1 MDLLL
6 HQVLSGNIWTEAIAD
21 LDAWRTR
28 HRQAAAALTL
38 PVERAAAGGF
48 AADRLGYAFASGYQE
63 ALRQLVPALG
73 DEPAALAATEAGG
86 VHPRNIHARLEP
98 DGENFRLS
106 GDKTFV
112 TLGSYVKTLLVVAS
126 QGCDSQG
133 KNRLALCRI
142 PADRPGVLLRELP
155 PTPFVP
161 EIPHAALQLREVAV
175 AASERL
181 PGDAYERYLKP
192 FRTIED
198 LHVHAAL
205 LGFVLQLARRL
216 DFARPLRMELV
227 LLLTAARSLCAAA
240 PEDPAVH
247 IALGGLIAGCRRI
260 LGEIAPLWA
269 AADATTRTHWERDR
283 PLLEVA
289 GKARAQRLEVA
300 WERLTAPPSPRP
312 AA

>member
-6 HQVLSGNIWTEAIAD
+6 HQVLSGNIWTEAISD
-21 LDAWRTR
+21 LDAWQTR

-48 AADRLGYAFASGYQE
+48 AADRLGYAFASGYKE

-86 VHPRNIHARLEP
+86 VHPRNIHTRLDS
-98 DGENFRLS
+98 DGEDFRLS
-106 GDKTFV
+106 GDKAFV

-126 QGCDSQG
+126 QGSDSQG
-133 KNRLALCRI
+133 RNRLTLCRI
-142 PADRPGVLLRELP
+142 PADRTGVVLRELP

-161 EIPHAALQLREVAV
+161 EIPHAVLQLREVAV

-205 LGFVLQLARRL
+205 LGFLLQLARRL
-216 DFARPLRMELV
+216 DWPRPVRQELV
-227 LLLTAARSLCAAA
+227 LLLAAARSLCAAA
-240 PEDPAVH
+240 PDDPAVH
-247 IALGGLIAGCRRI
+247 IALGALIAGCRRL
-260 LGEIAPLWA
+260 LGELAPLWA
-269 AADATTRTHWERDR
+269 AADTTTRTYWERDR
-283 PLLEVA
+283 ALLEVA

-300 WERLTAPPSPRP
+300 WARMSVPPSQ
-312 AA
+312 